1 MFYKKAILMLLAASV
16 FSASAS
22 AADDI
27 QQAKVQDYCGKVSSI
42 ILQAAADYN
51 HQLSNAVKPD
61 DAKISVIQQVKDSD
75 DYLRASPAVKAEMDK
90 AVNKSTDN
98 VEYEKMMK
106 EQEEIHERYVGVHAW
121 TWAYL
126 NTTPFIAWCNY
137 NHISG

>member
-1 MFYKKAILMLLAASV
+1 MLYKKALMLLIASV
-16 FSASAS
+16 LSASAM

-42 ILQAAADYN
+42 ILYAAADYN

-61 DAKISVIQQVKDSD
+61 DAKISVIQKVKESE
-75 DYLRASPAVKAEMDK
+75 DYLRASPAVKDEIDK
-90 AVNKSTDN
+90 AVNNSTNN

-106 EQEEIHERYVGVHAW
+106 EQDKIHERYVGVHAW